1 MALFFMFSPKLILA
15 YTVFRHPAARH
26 FFCGAAI
33 ISTSHTL
40 TRQCFHLV
48 QYMQTPSVS
57 IGCMFLTHIVAFYS
71 KKIFGHYKYN
81 MYICNRCIKINVIYI
96 SLKHNYL

>member
-1 MALFFMFSPKLILA
+1 MFSSKLILA
-15 YTVFRHPAARH
+15 YTVFRHPVARH

-40 TRQCFHLV
+40 ARQCFHLV

-71 KKIFGHYKYN
+71 KKYLDIIN
-81 MYICNRCIKINVIYI
+81 IICTFATDV
-96 SLKHNYL
+96 LK